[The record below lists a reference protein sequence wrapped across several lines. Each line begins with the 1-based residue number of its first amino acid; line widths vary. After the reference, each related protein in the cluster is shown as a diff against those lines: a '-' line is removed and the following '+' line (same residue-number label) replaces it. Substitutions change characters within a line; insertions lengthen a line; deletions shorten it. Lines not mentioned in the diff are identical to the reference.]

1 MGRATGAIK
10 KPTWGSSPCRS
21 PFWSPPVQSSWALA
35 FAKSTA
41 LWMQYEVSALETP
54 ASHWIQGGLGQPFP
68 PQSPSS
74 KRGTGLESWESIL
87 QSCYPVFCLSGPFFL
102 WPLRMYRI
110 LWKSRWRSLALRQEP
125 TTKARECWCQFSLCV
140 RICTLFLPNESTTNQ
155 PCTKNPT
162 DKSFWYLE

>member
-1 MGRATGAIK
+1 MSVALLITSCPVKLGSGFCQVHSAVNAI
-10 KPTWGSSPCRS
+10 WGLSFGDTR
-21 PFWSPPVQSSWALA
+21 FTLD
-35 FAKSTA
+35 TR
-41 LWMQYEVSALETP
+41 
-54 ASHWIQGGLGQPFP
+54 GLGQPFP

-110 LWKSRWRSLALRQEP
+110 LWKSRRRSLALRQEP